1 MAKKDL
7 VQLESGVAMDQY
19 NLVVAQ
25 NQVRLNILALKQL
38 LQLPPSTGFDVLVT
52 QPKMSL
58 ESITPLEEARK
69 AVLQTRPEV
78 ENAELAIQQADIQL
92 KQAHAS
98 AKPSVMAGGSLSS
111 GYADSKAPKYFDQV
125 DQNFYQRLGI
135 TVSLPIFS
143 NRINKT
149 AIQKSHILIDQSKL
163 ALQNTKTTL
172 WQQVE
177 QAYINLENAE
187 SQYAAS
193 QVQLKAAAESY
204 RIASEQLKLEAL
216 DAVSFLVQKNLYIQ
230 AQQQNIQARYTVI
243 LNRSIYEFYL
253 GKPLSFE

>member
-1 MAKKDL
+1 
-7 VQLESGVAMDQY
+7 
-19 NLVVAQ
+19 
-25 NQVRLNILALKQL
+25 
-38 LQLPPSTGFDVLVT
+38 
-52 QPKMSL
+52 
-58 ESITPLEEARK
+58 
-69 AVLQTRPEV
+69 
-78 ENAELAIQQADIQL
+78 
-92 KQAHAS
+92 
-98 AKPSVMAGGSLSS
+98 
-111 GYADSKAPKYFDQV
+111 
-125 DQNFYQRLGI
+125 
-135 TVSLPIFS
+135 
-143 NRINKT
+143 
-149 AIQKSHILIDQSKL
+149 
-163 ALQNTKTTL
+163 
-172 WQQVE
+172 VE